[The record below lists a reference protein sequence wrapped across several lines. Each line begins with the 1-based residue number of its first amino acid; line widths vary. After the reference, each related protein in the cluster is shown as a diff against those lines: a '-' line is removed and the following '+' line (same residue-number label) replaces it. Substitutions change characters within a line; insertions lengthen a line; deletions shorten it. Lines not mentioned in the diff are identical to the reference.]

1 MDARLQRAMD
11 AMDLMVLEDGRRWG
25 ESAVAYQRANA
36 AAILDQRSPVR
47 QHWVELPRGARKT
60 TDLAGILLVVLLTQA
75 PAMARIYVGAS
86 DADQAAELIDAAEG
100 LIIRTPELAGRFKV
114 NDLEITNTS
123 NGAAVIALAADA
135 SAMGKRAYMI
145 VLDEV
150 ANWPETRK
158 ARKFWT
164 ALVSGN
170 RKINDCRT
178 VVISNCGDPQSWTW
192 KRRETARTS
201 DAWRFFTMPG
211 PLPWLTETDLR
222 ILRENSE
229 VESEYERLHLNRW
242 VAAEDRLATPED
254 LRACTVLTGP
264 LPPRPGTHYVVTLD
278 IGVVNDRT
286 AIAVMHAEKDNT
298 GSRKVVVDAIR
309 TWHGTRR
316 TPVDLQAVADTV
328 AELSVRYNRANV
340 LADPHQALMIG
351 QQLRGR
357 GVAVDEFVFSASSVG
372 KLALALHQA
381 IRQHRIDLPDD
392 ADLLEELGAVRLR
405 KNSLGVYRLDHDAAG
420 HDDQA
425 VALALGCHHLMDQDN
440 AAGFHFGSVVVN
452 PAHDPFA
459 SAGPAPAPPQTIGGH
474 STLTAG
480 GRVRGWPDDFYP
492 GGTSPWAL

>member
-1 MDARLQRAMD
+1 MDAQLQRAMD

-25 ESAVAYQRANA
+25 DTAVTYQRENA
-36 AAILDQRSPVR
+36 AAILDQCSQVR

-60 TDLAGILLVVLLTQA
+60 TDLAGLLLVILLLQA
-75 PAMARIYVGAS
+75 PAMARVFVGAS
-86 DADQAAELIDAAEG
+86 DVEQAAELIDAAEG
-100 LIIRTPELAGRFKV
+100 LIIRTPELAGQFKV
-114 NDLEITNTS
+114 NELEISNTKT
-123 NGAAVIALAADA
+123 GAAVIALAADA

-150 ANWPETRK
+150 ANWPETRR

-170 RKINDCRT
+170 RKLRDCRT

-192 KRRETARTS
+192 RRRETARTS

-211 PLPWLTETDLR
+211 PLPWLTESDLR

-229 VESEYERLHLNRW
+229 VESEYERLHMNRW

-254 LRACTVLTGP
+254 LRACTVLPGP
-264 LPPRPGTHYVVTLD
+264 LPPRHGMHYVVTLD
-278 IGVVNDRT
+278 VGTKNDRT
-286 AIAVMHAEKDNT
+286 VVAVMHAEKDVT
-298 GSRKVVVDAIR
+298 GTRKVVLDAIR
-309 TWHGTRR
+309 RWQGNRNR
-316 TPVDLQAVADTV
+316 PVDLQNVADTV
-328 AELSVRYNRANV
+328 AELSARYNRA
-340 LADPHQALMIG
+340 QALIDPSQAILIG

-357 GVAVDEFVFSASSVG
+357 GVAVDEFNFTGSSVG

-392 ADLLEELGAVRLR
+392 PDLLDELATVRLE
-405 KNSLGVYRLDHDAAG
+405 KNTLGVYRLQHDSNS

-425 VALALGCHHLMDQDN
+425 VALALGCHHLMEQAN
-440 AAGFHFGSVVVN
+440 AATFHFGMAEIN

-459 SAGPAPAPPQTIGGH
+459 IGGPPPAAPQTIGGY
-474 STLTAG
+474 STLSAG
-480 GRVRGWPDDFYP
+480 GRVRGWPDDFYL
-492 GGTSPWAL
+492 GGIPPWAR